1 MTAALAVLT
10 DCNACV
16 AHHVPFVSAAPN
28 PALPFANPVSKPND
42 NPDEKFMGQFG
53 F

>member
-1 MTAALAVLT
+1 VAAGFAVFTCDDARLG
-10 DCNACV
+10 
-16 AHHVPFVSAAPN
+16 HVPAFSRPAN

-42 NPDEKFMGQFG
+42 NPDEKFIRLFA